1 MFEKKRLERIQKYNR
16 MSKVKKTVMEYGIL
30 TIATYIMVI
39 GIYAFK
45 FPNNFSFGG
54 VTGLAIVLS
63 NFLPSTPGSI
73 TFIINMVLLLIGF
86 IFLGKGFGVKTAYI
100 SIVMS
105 LGLSLS
111 EKIYPMTEPL
121 TEEPLLELIFAVA
134 LPAVSSAIF
143 FNMDAS
149 SGGTDIIAMILRK
162 YTKLNIGSALF
173 ISDLLIVVSAC
184 LVFDAQTGL
193 FSLLGLLTKSLVV
206 DGVIENINLCKYF
219 TIICDDPEPICDF
232 IMNHLHRSATIHEAE
247 GAYAHKKKTVI
258 ITIMKRGQA
267 VELRNFIRTTQPS
280 AFIAITNS
288 SEIIGKGFR
297 GLN

>member
-1 MFEKKRLERIQKYNR
+1 MNDINRQKRIEKIKS
-16 MSKVKKTVMEYGIL
+16 MSKIKKTIIEYGIL
-30 TIATYIMVI
+30 TLATYVMVI

-54 VTGLAIVLS
+54 VTGFAIVLS
-63 NFLPSTPGSI
+63 NFLPSTPGNI
-73 TFIINMVLLLIGF
+73 TFIINMVLLVIGF
-86 IFLGKGFGVKTAYI
+86 IFLGKGFGIKTAYI

-105 LGLSLS
+105 VGLSLS
-111 EKIYPMTEPL
+111 EKIYPMAEPL

-149 SGGTDIIAMILRK
+149 SGGTDIIAMILKK
-162 YTKLNIGSALF
+162 YTKLNTGSALF
-173 ISDLLIVVSAC
+173 MSDLLIVISAC

-193 FSLLGLLTKSLVV
+193 FSLLGLLAKSLMV
-206 DGVIENINLCKYF
+206 DNVIENINLCKYF

-247 GAYAHKKKTVI
+247 GTYEHRKKTVI

-267 VELRNFIRTTQPS
+267 VELRNFIRATQPT

>member
-1 MFEKKRLERIQKYNR
+1 MNDPKRVERVEKINN
-16 MSKVKKTVMEYGIL
+16 MSQIKKTIIEYAIL
-30 TIATYIMVI
+30 TGATYIMVI

-63 NFLPSTPGSI
+63 ELLPTTPGNI
-73 TFIINMVLLLIGF
+73 TFIINMALLVVGF
-86 IFLGKGFGVKTAYI
+86 LFLGKGFGVKTAYI

-105 LGLSLS
+105 LGLSFS
-111 EKIYPMTEPL
+111 ERIYPMVEPL
-121 TEEPLLELIFAVA
+121 TEEPLLELIFAVV
-134 LPAVSSAIF
+134 LPAFSSAIF

-149 SGGTDIIAMILRK
+149 SGGTDIVAMILRK

-173 ISDLLIVVSAC
+173 ISDLLIVISAC
-184 LVFDAQTGL
+184 FVFNAQTGL
-193 FSLLGLLTKSLVV
+193 FSLLGLLAKSLVV
-206 DGVIENINLCKYF
+206 DNVIESINLCKYF

-232 IMNHLHRSATIHEAE
+232 IMNKLHRSATIYDAE
-247 GAYAHKKKTVI
+247 GTYEHRKKTVI

-267 VELRNFIRTTQPS
+267 VELRNFIRQNQPS